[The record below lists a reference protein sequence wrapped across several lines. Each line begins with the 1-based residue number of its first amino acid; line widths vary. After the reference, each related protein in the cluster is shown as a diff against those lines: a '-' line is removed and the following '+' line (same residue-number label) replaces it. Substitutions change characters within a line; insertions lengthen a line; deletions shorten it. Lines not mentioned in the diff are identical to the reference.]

1 MLVEMGS
8 ITSSFRVFAIALA
21 SVDHIHAHTLSITL
35 FSTYY
40 HELSVLADRLPG
52 VKNFQVT
59 VSDTPAGIVFLRKV
73 EPGPASR
80 SYGIEVAKLA
90 GLPPE
95 LIQRAREV
103 LAEHQ
108 RAQQQLGSAMAAA
121 EESPARVQLTMF
133 TPLSQRII
141 DRLRAVEVEKLTPLE
156 ALNLLHDLKQS
167 LN

>member
-1 MLVEMGS
+1 M
-8 ITSSFRVFAIALA
+8 
-21 SVDHIHAHTLSITL
+21 
-35 FSTYY
+35 
-40 HELSVLADRLPG
+40 
-52 VKNFQVT
+52 
-59 VSDTPAGIVFLRKV
+59 
-73 EPGPASR
+73 EPGAASR

-108 RAQQQLGSAMAAA
+108 RAQQQLGSAMASA